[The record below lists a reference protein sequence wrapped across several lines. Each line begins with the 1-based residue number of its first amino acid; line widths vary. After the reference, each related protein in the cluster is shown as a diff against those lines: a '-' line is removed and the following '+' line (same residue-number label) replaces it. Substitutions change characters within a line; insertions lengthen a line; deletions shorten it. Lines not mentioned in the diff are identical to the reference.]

1 MARIPTKPGGVVR
14 RMYLTE
20 GTKEWFE
27 QSQGSLSRA
36 CAEGT
41 DDESRERRTRGQE
54 REAAQARGSQTSG
67 AWARQW
73 GTAKGF
79 ILHAIMSH

>member
-1 MARIPTKPGGVVR
+1 MARIVTKPDGAVR

-36 CAEGT
+36 CAEDTG
-41 DDESRERRTRGQE
+41 DESREWRTQCRE
-54 REAAQARGSQTSG
+54 REAAQACGSQTLG
-67 AWARQW
+67 ACMPV
-73 GTAKGF
+73 GDSKNF